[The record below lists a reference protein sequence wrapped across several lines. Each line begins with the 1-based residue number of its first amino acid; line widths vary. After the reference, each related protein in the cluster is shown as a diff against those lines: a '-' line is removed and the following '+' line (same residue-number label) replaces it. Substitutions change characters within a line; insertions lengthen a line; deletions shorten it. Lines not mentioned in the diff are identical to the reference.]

1 MGYNIHI
8 TIGDSWVDE
17 TYPISLEDIEE
28 VMSMLPDGFRVNE
41 SGLTTMKTPQGQTM
55 SMDIGPNLEYTD
67 EEGKVTNIL
76 FPEDRCPY
84 FRFQS
89 KKQLL
94 GICAVA
100 EALGAKLQGDDDEI
114 YTREQLEKELE

>member
-28 VMSMLPDGFRVNE
+28 VMSMLPDEFRINE

-55 SMDIGPNLEYTD
+55 SMDIGPHLEYTD

-114 YTREQLEKELE
+114 YTREQLEKEQE